1 MWKRFVYFVLG
12 IYHQQCNPLTIF
24 TRVHFCMKHWA
35 SIYCFDVFKAFVAI
49 HSASPTPA
57 RPHQTL
63 KQTTKVIIQAD
74 YKTLQQATGHHHKN
88 DRVHIG
94 NCHPAPVEH
103 QHQSPSPTPT
113 HPSPVCSAAFCAHYT
128 SMAASPNNERY
139 PSQHFATEI
148 SHIQTTKSSFDWQ
161 NHQPCR
167 FLRWHNHLLLFE
179 NETEVQIDVL
189 LKKKKKQP

>member
-24 TRVHFCMKHWA
+24 TRAHFCMKHWV
-35 SIYCFDVFKAFVAI
+35 SMYCFDVFKPFVAI

-94 NCHPAPVEH
+94 NCHPAPAEH
-103 QHQSPSPTPT
+103 QHHSPRPP
-113 HPSPVCSAAFCAHYT
+113 PRPA
-128 SMAASPNNERY
+128 
-139 PSQHFATEI
+139 
-148 SHIQTTKSSFDWQ
+148 
-161 NHQPCR
+161 QPCV
-167 FLRWHNHLLLFE
+167 LSCLLCTLYIHGCISKQWEIPITTLSATSKPPRAPLTDKIISLAHFYAD
-179 NETEVQIDVL
+179 TTTYCC
-189 LKKKKKQP
+189 LKMKPRYR

>member
-24 TRVHFCMKHWA
+24 TRAHFCMKHWV
-35 SIYCFDVFKAFVAI
+35 SMYCFDVFKPFVAI

-94 NCHPAPVEH
+94 NCHPAPAEH
-103 QHQSPSPTPT
+103 QHHSPRPP
-113 HPSPVCSAAFCAHYT
+113 PRPA
-128 SMAASPNNERY
+128 
-139 PSQHFATEI
+139 
-148 SHIQTTKSSFDWQ
+148 
-161 NHQPCR
+161 QPCV
-167 FLRWHNHLLLFE
+167 LSCLLCTLY
-179 NETEVQIDVL
+179 IHGCIS
-189 LKKKKKQP
+189 KQ